1 MNLADQGAE
10 SYRLLFGQGS
20 FNSTLPDDEGMHT
33 HQQVPQVG
41 PYCPFPRPERRQDTS
56 QSTCIMEPMRDLE
69 RELEM
74 FRSFWIVELDEIL
87 GRCGLRDKGDAFA
100 ADGQGL
106 K

>member
-1 MNLADQGAE
+1 
-10 SYRLLFGQGS
+10 
-20 FNSTLPDDEGMHT
+20 
-33 HQQVPQVG
+33 
-41 PYCPFPRPERRQDTS
+41 
-56 QSTCIMEPMRDLE
+56 MRDLE